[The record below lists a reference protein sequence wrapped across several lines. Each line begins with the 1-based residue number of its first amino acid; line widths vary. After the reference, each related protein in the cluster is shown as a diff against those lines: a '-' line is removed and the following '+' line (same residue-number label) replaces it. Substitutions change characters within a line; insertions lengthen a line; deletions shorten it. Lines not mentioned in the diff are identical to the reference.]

1 MLLSRSL
8 LICGVA
14 GAGKT
19 RLATALAQQLGA
31 PFQEGDDLHPAANVA
46 RMAAGM
52 PLDDAD
58 RAPWLDAIAAV
69 IAGWNVA
76 GTPGVITCSAL
87 KRAYRDRLRAA
98 GRIGFVFL
106 AIDADLARA
115 RLATRTGHFMPAA
128 LVASQFAALEPPD
141 GEADILPLGATLA
154 TTAQVAAVIAALA
167 DPPLSP
173 PPPARGARA

>member
-1 MLLSRSL
+1 MTLPYSL
-8 LICGVA
+8 VICGVA

-19 RLATALAQQLGA
+19 QLATALARQLGT
-31 PFQEGDDLHPAANVA
+31 PLQEGDDLHPPENVA
-46 RMAAGM
+46 RMAAGT

-69 IAGWNVA
+69 VAGWNTA
-76 GTPGVITCSAL
+76 GTPGIVTCSAL

-115 RLATRTGHFMPAA
+115 RLATRQGHFMPAT
-128 LVASQFAALEPPD
+128 LIASQFAALEVPA
-141 GEADILPLGATLA
+141 EADVLTLA
-154 TTAQVAAVIAALA
+154 ADLPTAAQVAAVVASL
-167 DPPLSP
+167 PL
-173 PPPARGARA
+173 